1 MMIVCTNAQILP
13 LKSSKIPSNAAID
26 NASRLVGEGKA
37 SPEPAFA
44 GALKDT
50 LLREGGLFN
59 FVLDY
64 PEKEHARSL

>member
-1 MMIVCTNAQILP
+1 
-13 LKSSKIPSNAAID
+13 
-26 NASRLVGEGKA
+26 
-37 SPEPAFA
+37 
-44 GALKDT
+44 LKDT